1 MNGNK
6 EELDALRRIEELL
19 SQAQNAEAPEA
30 ASARIEGD
38 VQNQGVPV
46 DPEMI
51 KTAEANAGDSQNVLE
66 TISGILQQILTSLQ
80 SVENTISRMV
90 D

>member
-19 SQAQNAEAPEA
+19 AQAQNAEAPEA
-30 ASARIEGD
+30 ASAQT
-38 VQNQGVPV
+38 QNQNQDVPV

-51 KTAEANAGDSQNVLE
+51 RNAEEASGDSENVLE
-66 TISGILQQILTSLQ
+66 TMSGILQQILETLQ
-80 SVENTISRMV
+80 SVENSISRMV
-90 D
+90 E